1 METKPV
7 APQPAE
13 PEVKPEVPAQPEEPV
28 TLAPPEEETVELTEV
43 EVKPKVPAEVEQPT
57 PEASIPKV
65 TPEVAV
71 EAKPKLSPEE
81 EAQIRSDIV
90 KLNEE
95 LATVERNLSDLE
107 FNYEGGFIDEAEYTE
122 KMAQFQS
129 KKDELKSKIKELES
143 KLS

>member
-1 METKPV
+1 M
-7 APQPAE
+7 
-13 PEVKPEVPAQPEEPV
+13 
-28 TLAPPEEETVELTEV
+28 
-43 EVKPKVPAEVEQPT
+43 
-57 PEASIPKV
+57 
-65 TPEVAV
+65 

-122 KMAQFQS
+122 KMAQLQS